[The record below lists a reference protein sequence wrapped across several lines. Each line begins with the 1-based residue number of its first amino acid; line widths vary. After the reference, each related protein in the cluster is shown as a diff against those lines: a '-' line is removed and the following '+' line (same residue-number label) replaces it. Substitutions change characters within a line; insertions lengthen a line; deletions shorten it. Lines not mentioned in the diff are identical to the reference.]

1 MAPAALTQLLCAT
14 VVAFMPVPPGVAQ
27 TVTEQPAVVAQV
39 PAAPQ
44 AEAAGTV
51 ALVEGDVR
59 FYDAHNTARSPRVGD
74 PIYPGESIVTGSD
87 GEVQLSMA
95 DDGYIGV
102 RPGTTM
108 RIDDYKAD
116 GGPDDRSI
124 IGLLQGSFRAVT
136 GWIGRYNRANIQ
148 IRTPSA
154 TIGVRGTDHE
164 PLVIPE
170 GSALGDPGTY
180 DRVYQGETD
189 LRTAQGSVLVKPNQA
204 AFVSRAGRVAPR
216 VLPRVP
222 AFFRPT
228 RNEARFR
235 GLHDR
240 IQRQLEQ
247 KRNERIRHV
256 QRMRGQERQRL
267 QQHAPR
273 AAPRLHERPQD
284 RLREERQAERPNRF
298 AQQRAAGETRGQVAH
313 TRRPERGEREPRE
326 R

>member
-1 MAPAALTQLLCAT
+1 MTPLLSAALIAFVPMPA
-14 VVAFMPVPPGVAQ
+14 VVPTAP
-27 TVTEQPAVVAQV
+27 EQPATVAQ
-39 PAAPQ
+39 APV
-44 AEAAGTV
+44 APRPDPAGTV
-51 ALVEGDVR
+51 VIVDGDVQ
-59 FYDAHNTARSPRVGD
+59 FYDAHNTARRPKVGD

-102 RPGTTM
+102 RPGTEM
-108 RIDDYKAD
+108 RITDYKAQ

-124 IGLLQGSFRAVT
+124 IGLLRGSFRAVT
-136 GWIGRYNRANIQ
+136 GWIGRYNRQNITVQ
-148 IRTPSA
+148 TPTA

-189 LRTAQGSVLVKPNQA
+189 LRTAQGSVRVKPNQA
-204 AFVSRAGRVAPR
+204 AFASREGRVAPR
-216 VLPRVP
+216 VLAHVP

-247 KRNERIRHV
+247 KRKERIQHV
-256 QRMRGQERQRL
+256 QRISRQERQRL

-273 AAPRLHERPQD
+273 SAPQRHERPQE
-284 RLREERQAERPNRF
+284 RLREQRQAEPQNRLS
-298 AQQRAAGETRGQVAH
+298 QSRAASERRAQFAH
-313 TRRPERGEREPRE
+313 DRRPARGEPEPRE